1 MAMNDATHNVRETI
15 INASLAYELHGR
27 TGSAW
32 RNVFKREICA
42 MKTKAGRRHIF
53 LSRMSVQKKTQMD
66 KVVSTLLKLS

>member
-1 MAMNDATHNVRETI
+1 MTDATYNVRETI
-15 INASLAYELHGR
+15 INASLAYEFHR

-32 RNVFKREICA
+32 RNVFKREISG